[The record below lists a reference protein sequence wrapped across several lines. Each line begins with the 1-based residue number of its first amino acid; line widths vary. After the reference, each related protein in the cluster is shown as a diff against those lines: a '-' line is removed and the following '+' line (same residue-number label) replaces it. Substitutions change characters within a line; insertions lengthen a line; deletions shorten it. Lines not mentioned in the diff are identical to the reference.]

1 MKATKAEISQRV
13 EEVLRIRLD
22 GAQMHDILQYAS
34 EKKWGVG
41 ERQLWNY
48 VAASDDRLTARMEKD
63 GDKLLARHIAQRRT
77 LYARAINAADY
88 RTALAVAKDEAELQG
103 LYPSGKLELT
113 GKGGG
118 PMRHEYAQR
127 DLTGLTDDELR
138 RQYQEEIDQ
147 APGRP
152 VER

>member
-48 VAASDDRLTARMEKD
+48 VAASDDRLIARLDKD
-63 GDKLLARHIAQRRT
+63 RDKLLAPNVFSDSA
-77 LYARAINAADY
+77 
-88 RTALAVAKDEAELQG
+88 G
-103 LYPSGKLELT
+103 
-113 GKGGG
+113 
-118 PMRHEYAQR
+118 
-127 DLTGLTDDELR
+127 
-138 RQYQEEIDQ
+138 
-147 APGRP
+147 
-152 VER
+152 